1 MISSILPVIL
11 PTVGKLVDKIF
22 PDEQAAKREKLKI
35 EQELLKQLQ
44 SVDLAQIDVN
54 KVEAAGNALQRSWR
68 PTIGWVCALA
78 FAYHFL
84 VQPMIVFIAGISGH
98 PIPLP
103 DFDMSALMSVTIG
116 QSGLKLLVAYESST
130 QYQPRFDFYGIAER
144 SVRTNVGKEMDK
156 AIARA
161 LRSAK

>member
-1 MISSILPVIL
+1 MISSILPAIL
-11 PTVGKLVDKIF
+11 PTIGKLVDKIF
-22 PDEQAAKREKLKI
+22 PDEEANKREKLKI

-44 SVDLAQIDVN
+44 SVDLAQIEVN

-84 VQPMIVFIAGISGH
+84 VQPMIVFIASISGH

-103 DFDMSALMSVTIG
+103 DFDMSALMSVTM
-116 QSGLKLLVAYESST
+116 GLLGLGGLRTFEKMK
-130 QYQPRFDFYGIAER
+130 GI
-144 SVRTNVGKEMDK
+144 SK
-156 AIARA
+156 
-161 LRSAK
+161 